1 MEKRI
6 LKQPKRKKGLSLS
19 PPIRKARSPLKVWRH
34 QRKNH
39 LLQSAHPFIN
49 LLFGVLLEVVWEE
62 EPVE

>member
-6 LKQPKRKKGLSLS
+6 LKLPKRKKGLSLS
-19 PPIRKARSPLKVWRH
+19 PLIRKARRPLPP
-34 QRKNH
+34 
-39 LLQSAHPFIN
+39 SIN